1 MAVVGG
7 GISGLAAAYRLRE
20 LAVAREFPLEVN
32 LLERGARC
40 GGALETIRRDGFVIE
55 TGADSFLS
63 EKVAAADLARRI
75 GLGAELIPTR
85 EIYRKTYV
93 VRAGRLVEI
102 PAGFSLLAP
111 AHLGPVFR
119 SSLFSPLGKIRI
131 AMEPFIAART
141 SEEDESLDSFVTRR
155 LGGEVLERVAQALAG
170 GIYTA
175 DPKRLSMAATMP
187 RFVEMERRH
196 GSVVKG
202 MRAAESARASRTEVS
217 GARWSMFQSF
227 RNGMATLP
235 ETLAARLGGSIRK
248 GAEIVA
254 MSRNG
259 DGWRLALASG
269 EAIEADAVICAAPAY
284 AAARMVASLA
294 PAAAK
299 MLGEISYASA
309 ATVNLTYRE
318 SDFDGP
324 PRAFGFVVPATERRR
339 IIAGSFSSFKF
350 EGRAPAGAILA
361 RAFVGGEMSR
371 DMMRLSDDEM
381 ATAVREEFRELLG
394 VSAAPGLAEV
404 RRWPDSMP
412 QYEVGHLS
420 RVAEIERA
428 VAKLPSFAIA
438 GAAYRGVGIPDC
450 VRSGEDAADAIFAKL
465 STAG

>member
-1 MAVVGG
+1 VAVVGG
-7 GISGLAAAYRLRE
+7 GITGLAAAYRLRE
-20 LAVAREFPLEVN
+20 LAAAHEFPLEVS
-32 LLERGARC
+32 LLERGARY

-63 EKVAAADLARRI
+63 EKVAAAELARRL
-75 GLGAELIPTR
+75 GLGAELISTR
-85 EIYRKTYV
+85 EIYRKTFV

-102 PAGFSLLAP
+102 PTGFSLLAP
-111 AHLGPVFR
+111 ARLGPVLR
-119 SSLFSPLGKIRI
+119 SPLFSPIGKLRI
-131 AMEPFIAART
+131 ALEPFIALRT
-141 SEEDESLDSFVTRR
+141 SDDDESLDSFVTRR
-155 LGGEVLERVAQALAG
+155 LGREVLERVAQALAG

-175 DPKRLSMAATMP
+175 DPKLLSMAATMP

-202 MRAAESARASRTEVS
+202 MRAAETARASKTEVS

-235 ETLAARLGGSIRK
+235 EVLAARLAGYIRN
-248 GAEIVA
+248 GAEVVG

-269 EAIEADAVICAAPAY
+269 DSFDADAIICAAPAH
-284 AAARMVASLA
+284 AAARMTATAA

-299 MLGEISYASA
+299 MLGEINYASA
-309 ATVNLTYRE
+309 ATVNLSYRE

-324 PRAFGFVVPATERRR
+324 PRAFGFVVPAIERRR
-339 IIAGSFSSFKF
+339 IIAASFSSFKF

-371 DMMRLSDDEM
+371 EMMQLSDDQM
-381 ATAVREEFRELLG
+381 AAAVREEFRELLG
-394 VSAAPGLAEV
+394 VTAAPGFAEV

-420 RVAEIERA
+420 RVAAIERA
-428 VAKLPSFAIA
+428 VAEIPSFAIA

-450 VRSGEDAADAIFAKL
+450 VRSGEDAAEAIFAELPIHK
-465 STAG
+465 